1 MKKHELEHE
10 LNVYKKAL
18 DLMTNFY
25 CDLSGK
31 CYMTEQC
38 EGEFSDTLSKRCK
51 RLKIEKALKLAREVV
66 DKNDN

>member
-25 CDLSGK
+25 CVGSK
-31 CYMTEQC
+31 CYITEQ
-38 EGEFSDTLSKRCK
+38 LV
-51 RLKIEKALKLAREVV
+51 REVV
-66 DKNDN
+66 DKDDN